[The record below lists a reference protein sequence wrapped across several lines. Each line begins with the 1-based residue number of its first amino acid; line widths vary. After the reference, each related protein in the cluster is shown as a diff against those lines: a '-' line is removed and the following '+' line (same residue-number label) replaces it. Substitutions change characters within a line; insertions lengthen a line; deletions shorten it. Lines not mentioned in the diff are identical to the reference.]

1 MKKNPG
7 RGGYLVGGKRSQGNL
22 FEKLSKLKAYSVDV
36 SISHN
41 VTVVKKIFYY
51 LNHSS
56 KSPSYNHVIVF
67 IIIHVQYIH

>member
-41 VTVVKKIFYY
+41 VTVLKIF
-51 LNHSS
+51 LLF
-56 KSPSYNHVIVF
+56 KPF
-67 IIIHVQYIH
+67 I

>member
-41 VTVVKKIFYY
+41 VTVVKFFYY

-56 KSPSYNHVIVF
+56 KSSSYNHVIVF